1 MNEEPNMP
9 INDRDLDEIEAL
21 LANAC
26 RGRRPSRKRPNKARM
41 RMIPTAD
48 PASAGCGPT
57 FHLPVPQPRCCA

>member
-1 MNEEPNMP
+1 MSEEPNMP
-9 INDRDLDEIEAL
+9 INDRDLDEIEAP
-21 LANAC
+21 LAK
-26 RGRRPSRKRPNKARM
+26 RVPGRRRSRKRPNKARI